1 MAIVLVILAIIFGA
15 LAFENLD
22 ITGEFNG
29 LGVLMSVLAIV
40 CLFFAATLR
49 VNAEHDKM
57 DNEHARIEKQVKVPE
72 LNKYYADNTKIQ
84 DNGKTV
90 VIETEEDASAGNIAK
105 IKEDLSKSDKIKD
118 VQFMSNSDKHAKIIL
133 IVKLK

>member
-1 MAIVLVILAIIFGA
+1 MIIALVILAVVFLL
-15 LAFENLD
+15 LAGVCTDN
-22 ITGEFNG
+22 TGEFNG
-29 LGVLMSVLAIV
+29 LGFVMSILAVV
-40 CLFFAATLR
+40 CMGCAATMQ
-49 VNAEHDKM
+49 VNAEHEQMDK
-57 DNEHARIEKQVKVPE
+57 EHARIEKQVKVPE
-72 LNKYYADNTKIQ
+72 LNKYYAYNTKSQ
-84 DNGKTV
+84 DNGKTI

>member
-15 LAFENLD
+15 LAFENSD

-29 LGVLMSVLAIV
+29 LGVLMAFLAIV
-40 CLFFAATLR
+40 CMIGAATLR
-49 VNAEHDKM
+49 VNTEHDKM
-57 DNEHARIEKQVKVPE
+57 DKEHTRIEKQVKVPE
-72 LNKYYADNTKIQ
+72 LNKYYAYNTKIQ
-84 DNGKTV
+84 DNGKTI

>member
-1 MAIVLVILAIIFGA
+1 MAIVLVILAIIFGVV
-15 LAFENLD
+15 AFANSD
-22 ITGEFNG
+22 ITGEFNDM
-29 LGVLMSVLAIV
+29 GVFMAFLAVACMIG
-40 CLFFAATLR
+40 AATMR
-49 VNAEHDKM
+49 VNAENARLDK
-57 DNEHARIEKQVKVPE
+57 EHACIEKQVKVPE

-84 DNGKTV
+84 DNGKTI